1 MAALEFVGTTGMSVA
16 SMLPMDTALAAWV
29 LIGTLVAGA
38 VGISLA
44 SVPPSM
50 LMRRAMHEA

>member
-44 SVPPSM
+44 AMPPST
-50 LMRRAMHEA
+50 LMRWTMHQA

>member
-1 MAALEFVGTTGMSVA
+1 MAVLEFVGTTGISIA
-16 SMLPMDTALAAWV
+16 PLLPMDTALAAWV

-44 SVPPSM
+44 AMPPST
-50 LMRRAMHEA
+50 LMRWTMHKA